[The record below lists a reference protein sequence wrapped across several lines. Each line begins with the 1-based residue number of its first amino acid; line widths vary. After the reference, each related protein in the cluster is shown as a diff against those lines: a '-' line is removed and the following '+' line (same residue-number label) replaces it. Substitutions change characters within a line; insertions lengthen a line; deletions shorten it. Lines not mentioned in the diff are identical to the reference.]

1 MSTYGSR
8 KKKIH
13 CFKFCFAELGNGYW
27 WYFTRSRNSRFW
39 WPSSNYWRRTSISI
53 QGKRIGLHTLGFLE
67 FSWSIYSVQVWQL
80 LFGMVSILNFHIQCK
95 FAEAPFYFAE
105 TVSQMSPEFCSV
117 SFMPSS
123 IKIMKCSLA
132 LFINC
137 TITFGKKYEQK
148 RPWIVFQTPLLK
160 ETRTVTLLKPD
171 LQKRSQLIIFEV
183 SSNVHFWTW
192 MIPW

>member
-1 MSTYGSR
+1 MDIDDILRGAETRDSDDHPQTIGEELLSQ
-8 KKKIH
+8 
-13 CFKFCFAELGNGYW
+13 FKVKELVCTPWVSWN
-27 WYFTRSRNSRFW
+27 F
-39 WPSSNYWRRTSISI
+39 
-53 QGKRIGLHTLGFLE
+53 LGV
-67 FSWSIYSVQVWQL
+67 YSVQVWQL
-80 LFGMVSILNFHIQCK
+80 LSGMVSILNFHIQDK
-95 FAEAPFYFAE
+95 FAEVPFYFAE

-123 IKIMKCSLA
+123 INIMKCSLA

-148 RPWIVFQTPLLK
+148 RAWRVFQTPLLK

-171 LQKRSQLIIFEV
+171 LQKRSQYEIIFEV
-183 SSNVHFWTW
+183 CSNVHFWTW

>member
-1 MSTYGSR
+1 MDIDDILRGAETRDSDDHPQTIGEELLSQ
-8 KKKIH
+8 
-13 CFKFCFAELGNGYW
+13 FKVKELACKPWVSWN
-27 WYFTRSRNSRFW
+27 F
-39 WPSSNYWRRTSISI
+39 
-53 QGKRIGLHTLGFLE
+53 LG
-67 FSWSIYSVQVWQL
+67 IYSVQVWQL

-123 IKIMKCSLA
+123 INIMKCFLA

-137 TITFGKKYEQK
+137 TITFGKEYEQK
-148 RPWIVFQTPLLK
+148 RPWSVFQTPFLGDENSIPIEARPTK
-160 ETRTVTLLKPD
+160 KKPIWM
-171 LQKRSQLIIFEV
+171 LIIFEV

>member
-1 MSTYGSR
+1 MDIDDILRGAETRDSDDHPQTIGEELLSQ
-8 KKKIH
+8 
-13 CFKFCFAELGNGYW
+13 FKVKELGCTPWVSWN
-27 WYFTRSRNSRFW
+27 F
-39 WPSSNYWRRTSISI
+39 
-53 QGKRIGLHTLGFLE
+53 LG
-67 FSWSIYSVQVWQL
+67 IYSVQVWQL

-123 IKIMKCSLA
+123 INIMKCSLS

-148 RPWIVFQTPLLK
+148 RPWSVFQTPLLRDENSNPIEARPTK
-160 ETRTVTLLKPD
+160 KKPIWM
-171 LQKRSQLIIFEV
+171 LIIFEV
-183 SSNVHFWTW
+183 CSNVHFWTW